1 MHLYTPLIS
10 FNWTLLMIWA
20 TVMVLFIILKKNF
33 FEKVHDFVI
42 ARETSIKDS
51 FSNAELT
58 NKQADERLEEYNKR
72 ILNSESEARE
82 IVKNAK
88 IKADAQAREIIENAN
103 KQASRIITQAEL
115 EIERDRATALS
126 EVRHEIG
133 ALALLAAEKILERQ
147 IEVEGQSE
155 IIDKIIEQAG
165 TSQWQN

>member
-1 MHLYTPLIS
+1 
-10 FNWTLLMIWA
+10 
-20 TVMVLFIILKKNF
+20 MVLFIILKKNF
-33 FEKVHDFVI
+33 FEKVHNFVI
-42 ARETSIKDS
+42 ARETAIKDS